1 MKKLR
6 TILCLVAAACWALPS
21 AAQYATTAFRLQS
34 ATAKLER
41 TVGQTFTTSVTLPL
55 NDLPVLSGLSLS
67 GNASLLNEDDAYIG
81 VTLLDTAGCE
91 HLVYETYP
99 LMADDLSCTLNDVA
113 LETAALDNVR
123 PDSLKIVLRNARL
136 TIDALHYAGRTMA
149 TGWQTQRKNL
159 LASQKSYTLERL
171 NQHLRERDMTWSVGE
186 TCYSSLTFDEKR
198 RLLGEGFN
206 LMGGFEYYTGGIFVM
221 PGALSV
227 PAPKEA
233 DPFVKEFDWRNRH
246 GKNWMTPSKPQTSLG
261 CWAFGA
267 VGPFEAYI
275 NIYYNRLL
283 NYDLSE
289 QEVLSCSGGQ
299 QVSTDPIT
307 GEIVNIGGVSEYA
320 NTYIVEHGI
329 VEETCFQTQGPFLD
343 CSLKCNTPQDIF
355 SVDSYE
361 KKFFINNKH
370 TIEQIDS
377 IKSEVKKSVI
387 KGPLSYGFRYDYQ
400 INNKWQRWG
409 HVATLV
415 GFKEIRENDTIHV
428 DLRNESIVIA
438 LSGSPYM
445 HRTAWIIKNNNG
457 ENWGDHGFAYIITDG
472 MTKQNFYE
480 ISGKIHSLNLTD
492 DDILVTDSDGD
503 GYYYWGCSN
512 KPTNLSSNIPNQPD
526 GDDSNDNF
534 GPMDEYGNLER
545 IKLLPPIYIENIQFI
560 YSDKLYECD
569 VYVQGKGQFG
579 IYSDVSFHKD
589 ATIIAR
595 DGGFFFIKGGSKR
608 KGSVKNANVK
618 ITSTGYFRID
628 EGAILTLG
636 EDDELLIEKGAE
648 AILENC
654 EIKTISNR

>member
-21 AAQYATTAFRLQS
+21 VAQYATTAFRLQS

-99 LMADDLSCTLNDVA
+99 LMADDLSCTLDDVA

-123 PDSLKIVLRNARL
+123 PDSLKIFLRNARL
-136 TIDALHYAGRTMA
+136 TIDALHYAGRTTA

-299 QVSTDPIT
+299 AYSTDLIT
-307 GEIVNIGGVSEYA
+307 GELKNEGGYTTDA
-320 NTYIVEHGI
+320 IRYI
-329 VEETCFQTQGPFLD
+329 EENGLVTEDCFPIQGPFID
-343 CSLKCNTPQDIF
+343 CAEKCKNPQDLILI
-355 SVDSYE
+355 DSYKSINSNKTTQI
-361 KKFFINNKH
+361 KKALLKAPITYN
-370 TIEQIDS
+370 
-377 IKSEVKKSVI
+377 
-387 KGPLSYGFRYDYQ
+387 YRYDYDYYDE
-400 INNKWQRWG
+400 KGELHKERWG
-409 HVATLV
+409 HLATLSGYKRIELNDKIILDYRDANEV
-415 GFKEIRENDTIHV
+415 VTIRRGNPLI
-428 DLRNESIVIA
+428 
-438 LSGSPYM
+438 G
-445 HRTAWIIKNNNG
+445 RTAWLIKDNTG
-457 ENWGDHGFAYIITDG
+457 ENWGDKGFVYLITDA
-472 MTKQNFYE
+472 MTSQYFYE
-480 ISGKIHSLNLTD
+480 LSGEVHSQILTTD
-492 DDILVTDSDGD
+492 SIAVTDADGD
-503 GYYYWGCSN
+503 GYYCWGLDER
-512 KPTNLSSNIPNQPD
+512 PDNLPIGVPEEPD
-526 GDDSNDNF
+526 GDDSDPNY
-534 GPMDEYGNLER
+534 GPMDEYGNLQKIVKGEPLIIDKPTVFSAQKR
-545 IKLLPPIYIENIQFI
+545 YCHSDIIIK
-560 YSDKLYECD
+560 
-569 VYVQGKGQFG
+569 KGG
-579 IYSDVSFHKD
+579 ILRVLTDLFMYKD
-589 ATIIAR
+589 AHIIVE
-595 DGGFFFIKGGSKR
+595 DGGKLQVRGSITRADIDVMPGGELSLYNRTNCKL
-608 KGSVKNANVK
+608 
-618 ITSTGYFRID
+618 ILD
-628 EGAILTLG
+628 EGDAVNIAI
-636 EDDELLIEKGAE
+636 GAE
-648 AILENC
+648 FSFNGGQIFKILDL
-654 EIKTISNR
+654 

>member
-6 TILCLVAAACWALPS
+6 TILCLVAAACLALPS

-113 LETAALDNVR
+113 LETAALNNVR
-123 PDSLKIVLRNARL
+123 PDSLKILLRNARL
-136 TIDALHYAGRTMA
+136 TINALHYAGRTTA

-159 LASQKSYTLERL
+159 LATQKSYTLERL

-299 QVSTDPIT
+299 AYSTDLIT
-307 GEIVNIGGVSEYA
+307 GELKNEGGYTTDA
-320 NTYIVEHGI
+320 IRYI
-329 VEETCFQTQGPFLD
+329 EENGLVTEDCFPIQGPFID
-343 CSLKCNTPQDIF
+343 CAEKCKNPQDLILI
-355 SVDSYE
+355 DSYKSINSNKTTQI
-361 KKFFINNKH
+361 KKALLKAPITYN
-370 TIEQIDS
+370 
-377 IKSEVKKSVI
+377 
-387 KGPLSYGFRYDYQ
+387 YRYDYDYYDE
-400 INNKWQRWG
+400 KGELHKERWG
-409 HVATLV
+409 HLATLSGYKRIELNDKIILDYRDANEV
-415 GFKEIRENDTIHV
+415 VTIRQGNPLI
-428 DLRNESIVIA
+428 
-438 LSGSPYM
+438 G
-445 HRTAWIIKNNNG
+445 RTAWLIKDNTG
-457 ENWGDHGFAYIITDG
+457 ENWGDKGFVYLITDA
-472 MTKQNFYE
+472 MTSQYFYE
-480 ISGKIHSLNLTD
+480 LSGEVHSQILTND
-492 DDILVTDSDGD
+492 SIAVTDADGD
-503 GYYYWGCSN
+503 GYYCWGLGER
-512 KPTNLSSNIPNQPD
+512 PDNLPIGVPEEPD
-526 GDDSNDNF
+526 GDDSDPNY
-534 GPMDEYGNLER
+534 GPMDEYGNLQDI
-545 IKLLPPIYIENIQFI
+545 IKGEVLIIDKPTI
-560 YSDKLYECD
+560 YSAQKRYC
-569 VYVQGKGQFG
+569 
-579 IYSDVSFHKD
+579 YSDIIIKKGGILRVLTDLIMYKD
-589 ATIIAR
+589 AHIIVEN
-595 DGGFFFIKGGSKR
+595 GGKLQVRGSITRADIDVMPGGELSLYNRTNCKL
-608 KGSVKNANVK
+608 
-618 ITSTGYFRID
+618 ILD
-628 EGAILTLG
+628 EGDEVNIAI
-636 EDDELLIEKGAE
+636 GAE
-648 AILENC
+648 FSFNGGQI
-654 EIKTISNR
+654 IKISDL

>member
-21 AAQYATTAFRLQS
+21 VAQYATTAFRLQS

-91 HLVYETYP
+91 HLVYETNP
-99 LMADDLSCTLNDVA
+99 LMADDLSCTLDDVA

-123 PDSLKIVLRNARL
+123 PDSLKIFLRNARL
-136 TIDALHYAGRTMA
+136 TIDALHYAGRTTA

-299 QVSTDPIT
+299 AYSTDLIT
-307 GEIVNIGGVSEYA
+307 GELKNEGGYTTDA
-320 NTYIVEHGI
+320 IRYI
-329 VEETCFQTQGPFLD
+329 EENGLVTEDCFPIQGPFID
-343 CSLKCNTPQDIF
+343 CAEKCKNPQDLILI
-355 SVDSYE
+355 DSYKSINSNKTTQI
-361 KKFFINNKH
+361 KKALLKAPITYN
-370 TIEQIDS
+370 
-377 IKSEVKKSVI
+377 
-387 KGPLSYGFRYDYQ
+387 YRYDYDYYDE
-400 INNKWQRWG
+400 KGELHKERWG
-409 HVATLV
+409 HLATLSGYKRIELNDKIILDYRDANEV
-415 GFKEIRENDTIHV
+415 VTIRRGNPLI
-428 DLRNESIVIA
+428 
-438 LSGSPYM
+438 G
-445 HRTAWIIKNNNG
+445 RTAWLIKDNTG
-457 ENWGDHGFAYIITDG
+457 ENWGDKGFVYLITDA
-472 MTKQNFYE
+472 MTSQYFYE
-480 ISGKIHSLNLTD
+480 LSGEVHSQILTTD
-492 DDILVTDSDGD
+492 SIAVTDADGD
-503 GYYYWGCSN
+503 GYYCWGLDER
-512 KPTNLSSNIPNQPD
+512 PDNLPIGVPEEPD
-526 GDDSNDNF
+526 GDDSDPNY
-534 GPMDEYGNLER
+534 GPMDEYGNLQKIVKGEPLIIDKPTVFSAQKR
-545 IKLLPPIYIENIQFI
+545 YCHSDIIIK
-560 YSDKLYECD
+560 
-569 VYVQGKGQFG
+569 KGG
-579 IYSDVSFHKD
+579 ILRVLTDLFMYKD
-589 ATIIAR
+589 AHIIVE
-595 DGGFFFIKGGSKR
+595 DGGKLQVRGSITRADIDVMPGGELSLYNRTNCKLNIRRGRCSKHCHR
-608 KGSVKNANVK
+608 S
-618 ITSTGYFRID
+618 
-628 EGAILTLG
+628 
-636 EDDELLIEKGAE
+636 
-648 AILENC
+648 
-654 EIKTISNR
+654 

>member
-21 AAQYATTAFRLQS
+21 VAQYATTAFRLQS

-99 LMADDLSCTLNDVA
+99 LMADDLSCTLDDVA

-123 PDSLKIVLRNARL
+123 PDSLKIFPRNARL
-136 TIDALHYAGRTMA
+136 TIDALHYAGRTTA

-299 QVSTDPIT
+299 AYSTDLIT
-307 GEIVNIGGVSEYA
+307 GELKNEGGYTTDA
-320 NTYIVEHGI
+320 IRYI
-329 VEETCFQTQGPFLD
+329 EENGLVTEDCFPIQGPFID
-343 CSLKCNTPQDIF
+343 CAEKCKNPQDLILI
-355 SVDSYE
+355 DSYKSINSNKTTQI
-361 KKFFINNKH
+361 KKALLKAPITYN
-370 TIEQIDS
+370 
-377 IKSEVKKSVI
+377 
-387 KGPLSYGFRYDYQ
+387 YRYDYDYYDE
-400 INNKWQRWG
+400 KGELHKERWG
-409 HVATLV
+409 HLATLSGYKRIELNDKIILDYRDANEV
-415 GFKEIRENDTIHV
+415 VTIRRGNPLI
-428 DLRNESIVIA
+428 
-438 LSGSPYM
+438 G
-445 HRTAWIIKNNNG
+445 RTAWLIKDNTG
-457 ENWGDHGFAYIITDG
+457 ENWGDKGFVYLITDA
-472 MTKQNFYE
+472 MTSQYFYE
-480 ISGKIHSLNLTD
+480 LSGEVHSQILTTD
-492 DDILVTDSDGD
+492 SIAVTDADGD
-503 GYYYWGCSN
+503 GYYCWGLGER
-512 KPTNLSSNIPNQPD
+512 PDNLPIGVPEEPD
-526 GDDSNDNF
+526 GDDSDPNY
-534 GPMDEYGNLER
+534 GPMDEYGNLQKIVKGEPLIIDKPTVFSAQKR
-545 IKLLPPIYIENIQFI
+545 YCHSDIIIK
-560 YSDKLYECD
+560 
-569 VYVQGKGQFG
+569 KGG
-579 IYSDVSFHKD
+579 ILRVLTDLFMYKD
-589 ATIIAR
+589 AHIIVE
-595 DGGFFFIKGGSKR
+595 DGGKLQVRGSITRADIDVMPGGELSLYNRTNCKL
-608 KGSVKNANVK
+608 
-618 ITSTGYFRID
+618 ILD
-628 EGAILTLG
+628 EGDAVNIAI
-636 EDDELLIEKGAE
+636 GAE
-648 AILENC
+648 FSFNGGQIFKILDL
-654 EIKTISNR
+654 

>member
-6 TILCLVAAACWALPS
+6 TILCLAAAACLALPS

-67 GNASLLNEDDAYIG
+67 GSASLLNEDDAYIG

-99 LMADDLSCTLNDVA
+99 LMADDLSCTLDDVA

-123 PDSLKIVLRNARL
+123 PDSLKIFLRNARL
-136 TIDALHYAGRTMA
+136 TIDALHYAGRTTA
-149 TGWQTQRKNL
+149 AGWQTQRKNL

-198 RLLGEGFN
+198 RLLGDGFN

-289 QEVLSCSGGQ
+289 QDVLSCSGGQ
-299 QVSTDPIT
+299 AYHIDSIT
-307 GEIVNIGGVSEYA
+307 HLPVNDGGYTTYA
-320 NTYIVEHGI
+320 IRYIENYGI
-329 VEETCFQTQGPFLD
+329 VTEDCFPVQGPFVD
-343 CSLKCNTPQDIF
+343 CSEKCNNAQDVF
-355 SVDSYE
+355 SVDSYY
-361 KKFFINNKH
+361 NNR
-370 TIEQIDS
+370 II
-377 IKSEVKKSVI
+377 VI
-387 KGPLSYGFRYDYQ
+387 KNDTTKTQQIKKALLKAPLAYNFRYDYYYYDENGKRQ
-400 INNKWQRWG
+400 PDEWG
-409 HVATLV
+409 HLATLSGYKRIELNDKIILDYRGANEV
-415 GFKEIRENDTIHV
+415 VTIRRGNPLI
-428 DLRNESIVIA
+428 
-438 LSGSPYM
+438 G
-445 HRTAWIIKNNNG
+445 RTAWLIKDNTG
-457 ENWGDHGFAYIITDG
+457 ENWGDKGFVYLITDA
-472 MTKQNFYE
+472 MTSQYFYKL
-480 ISGKIHSLNLTD
+480 SGEVHSQILTND
-492 DDILVTDSDGD
+492 SIAVTDADGD
-503 GYYYWGCSN
+503 GYYCWGLCER
-512 KPTNLSSNIPNQPD
+512 PDNLPIGVPEEPD
-526 GDDSNDNF
+526 GDDSDPNY
-534 GPMDEYGNLER
+534 GPMDEYGNLQDI
-545 IKLLPPIYIENIQFI
+545 IKGEALIIDKPTVYSAQKRYC
-560 YSDKLYECD
+560 YSDIIIK
-569 VYVQGKGQFG
+569 KGG
-579 IYSDVSFHKD
+579 ILGIMTDLIMYKD
-589 ATIIAR
+589 AHIIVE
-595 DGGFFFIKGGSKR
+595 DGGKLQVWGSITRADIDVMPGGKLSLYNRTNCKL
-608 KGSVKNANVK
+608 
-618 ITSTGYFRID
+618 ILD
-628 EGAILTLG
+628 EGDEVNIAI
-636 EDDELLIEKGAE
+636 GAE
-648 AILENC
+648 FSFNGGQIFKILDL
-654 EIKTISNR
+654 